1 MTMIDVPLYENE
13 RIDDLQ
19 LNGLHI
25 IQNTMGF
32 CFGVDAVLLSDF
44 CKDRIGKGAKV
55 LDMGT
60 GTGIIP
66 ILLTEKTK
74 ASHFTAIDIQEQCVD
89 MASRS
94 VLMNGLSDRMDVR
107 LCDIK
112 AAGDTF
118 PAASFDVIT
127 TNPPYMIADHGLLN
141 PNEPKN
147 ISRHE
152 ILCDLKDIVSNSAK
166 LLCPGGR
173 LFMIHKPFRLV
184 EIFEAMRENKIEPK
198 RMQLVHS
205 YIDKEPTM
213 VMIEGIRGGNPRLKI
228 EPPIIMYKREEEN
241 K

>member
-1 MTMIDVPLYENE
+1 MIDVALLENE

-25 IQNTMGF
+25 IQNTKGF
-32 CFGVDAVLLSDF
+32 CFGVDAVLLTEF
-44 CKDRIGKGAKV
+44 CRDRISKGAKV

-66 ILLTEKTK
+66 ILLSAKTQ

-89 MASRS
+89 MAKRS
-94 VLMNGLSDRMDVR
+94 VAMNELSERIDVC

-118 PAASFDVIT
+118 PAASFDVVT

-152 ILCDLKDIVSNSAK
+152 ILCDLKDIVGNAAR
-166 LLCPGGR
+166 LLTPGGR
-173 LFMIHKPFRLV
+173 LFMIHKPFRLA
-184 EIFEAMRENKIEPK
+184 EIFEVLKDNKLEPK
-198 RMQLVHS
+198 RMKLIHS

-213 VMIEGIRGGNPRLKI
+213 VMIEAVRGGNPRLLI
-228 EPPIIMYKREEEN
+228 EPPVVMYERQ
-241 K
+241 